1 MEHHVTPNEARAA
14 LDSVDRGRRQVIDE
28 IDLPRWYWFGLALG
42 WIALGVLTDLKHPW
56 LTAAATLL
64 FGAVHST
71 VAPRVVDGRHR
82 SHRVSVRRELTG
94 QQTARLVL
102 GGIVALAFVTIG
114 GSLAIGADGARHPVT
129 ITSIFVA
136 VIIVL
141 GGPQLLACVRRRA
154 ARNPD

>member
-1 MEHHVTPNEARAA
+1 MEHPVTPNEARAA
-14 LDSVDRGRRQVIDE
+14 LDSVDRGRRQVIGE

-42 WIALGVLTDLKHPW
+42 WVALGVITDLKYPW
-56 LTAAATLL
+56 VTAGATFL

-94 QQTARLVL
+94 KQTARLVL
-102 GGIVALAFVTIG
+102 GGIIGLAFVTIG
-114 GSLAIGADGARHPVT
+114 GSLALHADGARHPVT

-141 GGPQLLACVRRRA
+141 GGPQLLAWVRHRA
-154 ARNPD
+154 ARNAA